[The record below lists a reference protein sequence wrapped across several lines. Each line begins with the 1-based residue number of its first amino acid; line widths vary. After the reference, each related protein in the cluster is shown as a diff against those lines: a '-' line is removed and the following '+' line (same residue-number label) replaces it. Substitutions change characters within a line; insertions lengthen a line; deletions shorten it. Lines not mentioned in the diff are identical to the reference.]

1 MPDKITHG
9 KIIPP
14 VYLLISILLMFILD
28 RYLPVQNIISTT
40 FNYPDFNYMATF
52 IGLCGFALIA
62 SGVLYFKKSATA
74 IRPFEPSTTLVKG
87 GPYRFTRN
95 PMYLGMVLILI
106 GTAIYL
112 GSLTPWF
119 VIPVFFLIIQEW
131 FIKHEELF
139 LENIFGKEYQD
150 YKTKVRRWI

>member
-1 MPDKITHG
+1 MSDKITHG

-52 IGLCGFALIA
+52 IGLCGFVLIA
-62 SGVLYFKKSATA
+62 SGALYFKKSATA
-74 IRPFEPSTTLVKG
+74 IRPFEPSTALVKG

-131 FIKHEELF
+131 FIKHEEPF
-139 LENIFGKEYQD
+139 LENIFGKEYLD
-150 YKTKVRRWI
+150 YKSKIRRWI

>member
-1 MPDKITHG
+1 MPR

-14 VYLLISILLMFILD
+14 AYLLTSLLLMFILD
-28 RYLPVQNIISTT
+28 RYLPVQNIISST
-40 FNYPDFNYMATF
+40 FDYPDFNYMATF
-52 IGLCGFALIA
+52 VGLCGFALTA
-62 SGVLYFKKSATA
+62 SSAFYFKKSATA
-74 IRPFEPSTTLVKG
+74 IRPFETSTALVKG

-131 FIKHEELF
+131 FIKHEEPF

-150 YKTKVRRWI
+150 YKCKVRRWI

>member
-1 MPDKITHG
+1 MPR

-14 VYLLISILLMFILD
+14 AYQMTSLLLMFILD
-28 RYLPVQNIISTT
+28 RYLPVQDIISST
-40 FNYPDFNYMATF
+40 FNYSGFNYMAIF
-52 IGLCGFALIA
+52 VGLSGFALIA
-62 SGVLYFKKSATA
+62 SSVIYFKKSATA
-74 IRPFEPSTTLVKG
+74 IRPFETSTALVKG

-112 GSLTPWF
+112 GSLAPWF
-119 VIPVFFLIIQEW
+119 IIPVFFLIIQEW
-131 FIKHEELF
+131 FIKHEEPF

-150 YKTKVRRWI
+150 YRTKVRRWI

>member
-1 MPDKITHG
+1 MPV

-14 VYLLISILLMFILD
+14 AYLLTSLLLMFILD
-28 RYLPVQNIISTT
+28 RYLPIRNIIRST
-40 FNYPDFNYMATF
+40 FNYLDFNYIAIF
-52 IGLCGFALIA
+52 IGLCGFALTI
-62 SGVLYFKKSATA
+62 SGALYFKISGTA
-74 IRPFEPSTTLVKG
+74 IRPFETSTVLVKD

-106 GTAIYL
+106 GTAIHL

-119 VIPVFFLIIQEW
+119 VIPVFFFIIQEG
-131 FIKHEELF
+131 FIKHEESF
-139 LENIFGKEYQD
+139 LENIFGKEYQG

>member
-1 MPDKITHG
+1 
-9 KIIPP
+9 
-14 VYLLISILLMFILD
+14 MFILD

-40 FNYPDFNYMATF
+40 FNYPDFDYMATF

-62 SGVLYFKKSATA
+62 SSALYFKKSATA

-131 FIKHEELF
+131 FIKHEEPF

-150 YKTKVRRWI
+150 FKTKVRRWI

>member
-1 MPDKITHG
+1 MPR

-14 VYLLISILLMFILD
+14 AYLLTSLLLMFILD
-28 RYLPVQNIISTT
+28 RYLPFQNIISST
-40 FNYPDFNYMATF
+40 FDYPDFNYMATF
-52 IGLCGFALIA
+52 VGLCGFALTA
-62 SGVLYFKKSATA
+62 SSALYFKKSATA
-74 IRPFEPSTTLVKG
+74 IRPFETSTALVKG

-119 VIPVFFLIIQEW
+119 VIPVFFLIIQEC
-131 FIKHEELF
+131 FIKHEEPF

-150 YKTKVRRWI
+150 YKCKVRRWI

>member
-1 MPDKITHG
+1 MPR

-14 VYLLISILLMFILD
+14 AYLMTSLLLMFILD
-28 RYLPVQNIISTT
+28 RYLPVQDIISST
-40 FNYPDFNYMATF
+40 FNYSGFKYMAIF
-52 IGLCGFALIA
+52 VGLSGFALIA
-62 SGVLYFKKSATA
+62 SGALYFKKSATA
-74 IRPFEPSTTLVKG
+74 IRPFETSTALVKG

-112 GSLTPWF
+112 GSLAPWF
-119 VIPVFFLIIQEW
+119 IIPVFFLIIQEW
-131 FIKHEELF
+131 FIKHEEPF

-150 YKTKVRRWI
+150 YRTKVRRWI

>member
-62 SGVLYFKKSATA
+62 SSALYFKKSATA

-131 FIKHEELF
+131 FIKHEEPF
-139 LENIFGKEYQD
+139 LENIFGNEYQD

>member
-1 MPDKITHG
+1 MPR

-14 VYLLISILLMFILD
+14 AYLLTSLLLMFILD
-28 RYLPVQNIISTT
+28 RYLPVQNIISST
-40 FNYPDFNYMATF
+40 FNYADFNYIATF
-52 IGLCGFALIA
+52 VGLCGFALTV
-62 SGVLYFKKSATA
+62 SGALYFKKSGTA
-74 IRPFEPSTTLVKG
+74 IRPFETSTALVKD

-131 FIKHEELF
+131 FIKHEEPF

-150 YKTKVRRWI
+150 YKCKVRRWI

>member
-1 MPDKITHG
+1 
-9 KIIPP
+9 
-14 VYLLISILLMFILD
+14 S
-28 RYLPVQNIISTT
+28 
-40 FNYPDFNYMATF
+40 A
-52 IGLCGFALIA
+52 
-62 SGVLYFKKSATA
+62 LYFKKSGTA
-74 IRPFEPSTTLVKG
+74 IRPFETSTVLVKG

-106 GTAIYL
+106 GMAIYL

-131 FIKHEELF
+131 FIKYEEPF
-139 LENIFGKEYQD
+139 LENTFGKEYQD

>member
-1 MPDKITHG
+1 MPR

-14 VYLLISILLMFILD
+14 AYLLTSLLLMFILD
-28 RYLPVQNIISTT
+28 RYLPVQNIISST
-40 FNYPDFNYMATF
+40 FDYPDFNYMATF
-52 IGLCGFALIA
+52 VRLCGFALTA
-62 SGVLYFKKSATA
+62 SSALYFKKSATA
-74 IRPFEPSTTLVKG
+74 IRPFETSTALVKG

-119 VIPVFFLIIQEW
+119 VIPVFFLIIQEC
-131 FIKHEELF
+131 FIKHEEPF
-139 LENIFGKEYQD
+139 LKNIFGKEYQD
-150 YKTKVRRWI
+150 YKCKVRRWI

>member
-1 MPDKITHG
+1 MPR

-14 VYLLISILLMFILD
+14 AYLLTSLLLMFVLD
-28 RYLPVQNIISTT
+28 SYLPVQNITMSAI
-40 FNYPDFNYMATF
+40 NYSGLIY
-52 IGLCGFALIA
+52 IGILVGLCGFALTV
-62 SGVLYFKKSATA
+62 SGTLYFKKSGTA
-74 IRPFEPSTTLVKG
+74 IRPFETSTALVTD

-95 PMYLGMVLILI
+95 PMYLGLVLILI

-112 GSLTPWF
+112 GSLSPIF

-131 FIKHEELF
+131 FIKHEEPF

-150 YKTKVRRWI
+150 YKVKVRRWI